1 MELLLGTS
9 RPWPALPLI
18 AFVFV
23 YFLSKTKL
31 AGTIIGQCV
40 LMFADAMVRNVASQL
55 ETDQNFEAFF
65 FLHSP
70 YPDGPL
76 IIIIIIIIFFFN
88 CMRLHVGS
96 RRDRFMEAILLRQL
110 ACRCAGRAFGEA
122 IACLTGT
129 WRRIGVIT
137 TSIWRCIEV
146 GATS

>member
-1 MELLLGTS
+1 M
-9 RPWPALPLI
+9 
-18 AFVFV
+18 FVD
-23 YFLSKTKL
+23 Y
-31 AGTIIGQCV
+31 
-40 LMFADAMVRNVASQL
+40 MVRNVASPEL

-76 IIIIIIIIFFFN
+76 IIIIIIIIFFK

-96 RRDRFMEAILLRQL
+96 RRDRFMEAILLRQV

-122 IACLTGT
+122 IVCLAGT
-129 WRRIGVIT
+129 WRQIGVIT

>member
-9 RPWPALPLI
+9 RPWPAFPLI
-18 AFVFV
+18 AFVSV

-40 LMFADAMVRNVASQL
+40 LMFADALVRNVASQL

-76 IIIIIIIIFFFN
+76 IIIIIIIIFFFFLIA
-88 CMRLHVGS
+88 CAYMLVRGGIASWRRFCCDSLHVGARGGLLG
-96 RRDRFMEAILLRQL
+96 RRLP
-110 ACRCAGRAFGEA
+110 
-122 IACLTGT
+122 
-129 WRRIGVIT
+129 V
-137 TSIWRCIEV
+137 
-146 GATS
+146 